1 VDRVRRSYAIL
12 GLKPGASLSEVR
24 RRYRFLAQRWH
35 PDRHV
40 SDARNQAEAGA
51 EMRRIN
57 EAYQAIVESLA
68 PPAPGVRS
76 IDPKA
81 RMSRVEVDAL
91 ANAIGSEG
99 PVDWLL
105 GTIGWVGSTIEG
117 ILAILFGVGLV
128 VRVAVDAWRGEFG
141 AFREHPELILLLVIL
156 AVIAL
161 RELWVRSRVL
171 HAASQHADS

>member
-1 VDRVRRSYAIL
+1 
-12 GLKPGASLSEVR
+12 
-24 RRYRFLAQRWH
+24 
-35 PDRHV
+35 
-40 SDARNQAEAGA
+40 
-51 EMRRIN
+51 MRRIN
-57 EAYQAIVESLA
+57 EAYQAIVEGLA
-68 PPAPGVRS
+68 PPAAGVRS
-76 IDPKA
+76 TDSNT

-117 ILAILFGVGLV
+117 ILAILSGVGIV
-128 VRVAVDAWRGEFG
+128 VRVAVDALRGDFG

-156 AVIAL
+156 AVIAA

-171 HAASQHADS
+171 RGASQPGDA